1 MPAGSGSSKLGS
13 VCWSSSWQ
21 NVDGWSC
28 GAPNTP
34 LWKITYQ
41 EKSSI
46 FCLNYLKKTV
56 DDNSFGWVLMDY
68 LWFHK
73 ISSHCLSSPLENEE
87 RHNAALQN
95 LFCLWELRNIF
106 VDVAKKENSIFQAQ
120 ISQISS
126 SISAMGLIFFNTIVT
141 ISLKKKRKKK
151 VQKKYEISM
160 IAFQTP

>member
-1 MPAGSGSSKLGS
+1 
-13 VCWSSSWQ
+13 
-21 NVDGWSC
+21 
-28 GAPNTP
+28 
-34 LWKITYQ
+34 
-41 EKSSI
+41 
-46 FCLNYLKKTV
+46 
-56 DDNSFGWVLMDY
+56 MDY

-95 LFCLWELRNIF
+95 LFCLWELLNIF

-120 ISQISS
+120 ISQISL
-126 SISAMGLIFFNTIVT
+126 SISAMGLIFFNTTVT